1 MTLIPHT
8 YEWFEE
14 LRRHNPKQAEHTA
27 KLVELFGRDDICS
40 LRGNDESKTFR
51 MVSDPAM
58 TLRLCEPC
66 RYLQKQMYGLSVD
79 QLD

>member
-1 MTLIPHT
+1 
-8 YEWFEE
+8 
-14 LRRHNPKQAEHTA
+14 
-27 KLVELFGRDDICS
+27 
-40 LRGNDESKTFR
+40 